1 MLAAHVFEGYCHCG
15 AIGFTFRTSKP
26 PARWTVRAC
35 QCSFCRAHGART
47 VSDPTGS
54 VTFRFLDLAK
64 LRRYRF
70 GTKSSDFLVCG
81 DCGVYLAALITSGGG
96 QFATLNINAIRGPL
110 DVPEAM
116 PISYEGE
123 SVEQRLSR
131 RTQRWTPVAE
141 AV

>member
-1 MLAAHVFEGYCHCG
+1 
-15 AIGFTFRTSKP
+15 
-26 PARWTVRAC
+26 
-35 QCSFCRAHGART
+35 
-47 VSDPTGS
+47 